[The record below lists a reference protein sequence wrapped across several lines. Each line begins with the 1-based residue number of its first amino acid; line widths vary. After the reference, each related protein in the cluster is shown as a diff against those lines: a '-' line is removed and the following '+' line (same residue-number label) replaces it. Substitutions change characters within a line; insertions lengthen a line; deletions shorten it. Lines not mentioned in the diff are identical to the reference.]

1 MVWPGGVVNDTKA
14 NRLKA
19 LAEVGMIQLQSD
31 LPKRLVSTRLIGR
44 HQIALRLVNNR
55 TSQGSHF
62 FAPLLCLGPL
72 VSFGK
77 LQLGASVILN
87 STSIQK
93 FQFFTDMS
101 NN

>member
-1 MVWPGGVVNDTKA
+1 MNDTKA

-31 LPKRLVSTRLIGR
+31 LPKHLVSTRLIGR
-44 HQIALRLVNNR
+44 HQIGQQSHIAGFPFLRSTLV
-55 TSQGSHF
+55 
-62 FAPLLCLGPL
+62 LGPL

-93 FQFFTDMS
+93 FQLSLT
-101 NN
+101 